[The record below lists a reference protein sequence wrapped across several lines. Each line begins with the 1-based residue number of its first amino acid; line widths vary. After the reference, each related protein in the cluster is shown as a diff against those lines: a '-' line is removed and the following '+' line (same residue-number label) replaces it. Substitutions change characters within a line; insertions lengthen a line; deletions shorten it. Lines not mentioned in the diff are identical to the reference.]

1 VRSTP
6 HEFLDSNVL
15 VYAFTTDP
23 RAAKAQELL
32 ERGCVI
38 GVQGLNEFANV
49 ARRRLGLTWE
59 EMREALAAIRTLC
72 RTILPIDIDTHTEAL
87 RIAERYGYAI
97 FDALIVASALG
108 ANCGVLW
115 SEDTQDG
122 IIVDARL
129 CIANP
134 LRAVYT
140 EQDGL

>member
-1 VRSTP
+1 MRP
-6 HEFLDSNVL
+6 LPREFIDSNVL

-23 RAAKAQELL
+23 RAAKAQARPDMG
-32 ERGCVI
+32 RGAR
-38 GVQGLNEFANV
+38 G
-49 ARRRLGLTWE
+49 ARRYPDTFSNNSPR
-59 EMREALAAIRTLC
+59 RHRY
-72 RTILPIDIDTHTEAL
+72 THTAAL
-87 RIAERYGYAI
+87 RIAEPYGYSI
-97 FDALIVASALG
+97 FDTLIVASALG